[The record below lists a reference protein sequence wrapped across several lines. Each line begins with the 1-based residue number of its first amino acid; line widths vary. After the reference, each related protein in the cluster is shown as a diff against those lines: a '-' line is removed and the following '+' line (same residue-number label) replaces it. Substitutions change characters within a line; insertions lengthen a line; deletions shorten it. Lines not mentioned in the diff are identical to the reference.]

1 MTTTLDRPQLTA
13 DDIAMRWLQDFESAL
28 SRRDIPAA
36 AGLFATDSYWRD
48 LVSFTWNLKTVENP
62 DGVTDLLTHN
72 LDRVSPE
79 EFELSQRRGAVS
91 PKARMRSAAWREST
105 RSAPDAAAS
114 CGA

>member
-79 EFELSQRRGAVS
+79 DFELSE
-91 PKARMRSAAWREST
+91 PAAT
-105 RSAPDAAAS
+105 AD
-114 CGA
+114 